1 MPLQKTAG
9 QSAALTTQLSVDR
22 DSQSD
27 TVVTATAP
35 EFQIEINQTVI
46 VKKIDSLIQ
55 AWCAGCGAEGQWVT
69 ADHAAII
76 SNTDTRSIYR
86 RIELGEVHF
95 LESTDGPALVC
106 LNSLFA

>member
-1 MPLQKTAG
+1 MPQPRATGLSQ
-9 QSAALTTQLSVDR
+9 ALTTAQNPDAVSK
-22 DSQSD
+22 SD
-27 TVVTATAP
+27 TPVTVP
-35 EFQIEINQTVI
+35 EFEIEINQTVI
-46 VKKIDSLIQ
+46 VKKIDSLVQ

-69 ADHAAII
+69 ADHAAVI

-106 LNSLFA
+106 LNSLFG